1 METDIAVGKYA
12 VAVVNKDRAVGH
24 LMKEKTGK
32 FAKIVFFFLRAEVS
46 NMVTVKIN
54 RKAVIKRNC
63 IFQCLCSYFPEF
75 CIKVRNIVSIHSK
88 GPKKCSEN
96 RRIRKIEVRKIQ
108 GKTRDLRK

>member
-54 RKAVIKRNC
+54 RKAFSNAYALISQNSALKFEILRVFIQRD
-63 IFQCLCSYFPEF
+63 
-75 CIKVRNIVSIHSK
+75 
-88 GPKKCSEN
+88 PKN
-96 RRIRKIEVRKIQ
+96 VQKIEEFEKLKFEKYKAKPR
-108 GKTRDLRK
+108 T

>member
-54 RKAVIKRNC
+54 RKAVNKGKGERMEVTLEIPWK
-63 IFQCLCSYFPEF
+63 F
-75 CIKVRNIVSIHSK
+75 CILN
-88 GPKKCSEN
+88 PKNS
-96 RRIRKIEVRKIQ
+96 RVIYR
-108 GKTRDLRK
+108 